1 METERQARKPK
12 LSEHLLELK
21 FMQRTQ
27 QKLRINDENAR
38 HAING
43 ESQWWLNYED
53 VELGKPKLH
62 VKYCPSYFSCIN
74 STVSGRMSFGKPAK
88 KDEPEIIT
96 LDDGDG
102 DDDVILVCQ
111 KPALPSK
118 SKRKRDSILHNR
130 KKRLVEVQSNEHIDE
145 CDDDEIPHT
154 RYNLRS
160 RKRPPTSAQ
169 EIVALDIEVNQTI
182 EFMKP
187 PE

>member
-21 FMQRTQ
+21 FMQRTH

-38 HAING
+38 HLAING

-53 VELGKPKLH
+53 VEIGKPKLN

-74 STVSGRMSFGKPAK
+74 KPISGRMSFGKPAK
-88 KDEPEIIT
+88 KEEPEIIT
-96 LDDGDG
+96 LDDGD
-102 DDDVILVCQ
+102 DDVILVGQ
-111 KPALPSK
+111 KSAVPSK
-118 SKRKRDSILHNR
+118 SKRKRDPILQAR
-130 KKRLVEVQSNEHIDE
+130 KKRLVNVQSEHIDE
-145 CDDDEIPHT
+145 CNDDEVPKT

-160 RKRPPTSAQ
+160 RKPAQ
-169 EIVALDIEVNQTI
+169 EIVAPNIENNRTI
-182 EFMKP
+182 GFMKP

>member
-88 KDEPEIIT
+88 KD
-96 LDDGDG
+96 
-102 DDDVILVCQ
+102 VICQ

-118 SKRKRDSILHNR
+118 SKRKRDSVPHNR
-130 KKRLVEVQSNEHIDE
+130 KKRLVDVQSNEHIDE

-160 RKRPPTSAQ
+160 RKRPPTQ